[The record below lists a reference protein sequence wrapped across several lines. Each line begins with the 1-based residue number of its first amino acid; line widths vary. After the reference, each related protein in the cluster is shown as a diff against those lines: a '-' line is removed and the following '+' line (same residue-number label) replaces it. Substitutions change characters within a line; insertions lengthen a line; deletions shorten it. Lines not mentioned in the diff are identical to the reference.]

1 MNNTNF
7 KTFKTTITLVLL
19 LVCNYTFA
27 QTYPLSDEAL
37 AAKIAAKEQITDVF
51 LCVLTPVRCIKTLR
65 LATRD
70 LSQTH

>member
-7 KTFKTTITLVLL
+7 KTFKTAITLVLL

-37 AAKIAAKEQITDVF
+37 AAKIAAKEQITDV
-51 LCVLTPVRCIKTLR
+51 LQLQNSCN
-65 LATRD
+65 
-70 LSQTH
+70 